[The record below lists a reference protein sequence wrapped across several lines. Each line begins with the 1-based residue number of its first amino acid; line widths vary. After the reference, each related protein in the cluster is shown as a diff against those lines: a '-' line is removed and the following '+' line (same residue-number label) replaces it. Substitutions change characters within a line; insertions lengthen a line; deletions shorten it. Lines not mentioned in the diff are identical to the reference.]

1 MRGFFLGVGVALGDG
16 LGLGEVLGL
25 GEGLGEGDGVAEGVG
40 EADGVGDADGLGEG
54 EGDGVGVL
62 PSWNSNAPMS
72 TVLPDGRAFP
82 SKSKAGA
89 AWLVPAFTAGELSL
103 R

>member
-54 EGDGVGVL
+54 DGVGVL